1 MRLNKVSLY
10 MLETCVFNVGSSPKE
25 MFASCINNI
34 ESKLKTPSFSPAGYS
49 RSRSKTSTRKT
60 AHFNVDPTTTTP
72 ALLFDNFTITAAMK
86 DNIDLQKV
94 VPVPAS
100 MPNRNVGRQSIHSVK
115 LAMDHME
122 AKPTTTK
129 VYFDVYCHGITQHVN
144 VPLLRLVHQFVTMIE
159 TVNDTH
165 QQLREVSS
173 LSKEN
178 DYRCHV
184 KSDSKGSSS
193 STETTSPSV
202 QSGTPVGSSLS
213 PQYSEGA
220 HVDSIIS
227 QPQRPDQLS
236 LQSPGGKSAPKSSYP
251 SSKMESGVH
260 SPLHS
265 YAESVMVAS
274 GELSSPAVAERTIV
288 DEITENTPKCWH
300 TLYHL
305 LELYSIMPE
314 TNAIDPQSSR
324 SRLSVID
331 EESDCTP
338 VVTSEWKENR
348 TDSLEQLERQVE
360 MKRTPRRNTI
370 TRSMFMQSKC
380 S

>member
-1 MRLNKVSLY
+1 M
-10 MLETCVFNVGSSPKE
+10 
-25 MFASCINNI
+25 
-34 ESKLKTPSFSPAGYS
+34 
-49 RSRSKTSTRKT
+49 
-60 AHFNVDPTTTTP
+60 
-72 ALLFDNFTITAAMK
+72 
-86 DNIDLQKV
+86 
-94 VPVPAS
+94 PAS
-100 MPNRNVGRQSIHSVK
+100 VPNRNVGRQSIHSVK

-129 VYFDVYCHGITQHVN
+129 VYFDVYCHGISQHVN
-144 VPLLRLVHQFVTMIE
+144 VPLLRLVHQFVTMVE
-159 TVNDTH
+159 TVSDTH

-173 LSKEN
+173 LTK
-178 DYRCHV
+178 DADFRRHV
-184 KSDSKGSSS
+184 KNDSKGSSS

-220 HVDSIIS
+220 PVDSIGS
-227 QPQRPDQLS
+227 QPHRPDQLS
-236 LQSPGGKSAPKSSYP
+236 LQSPGGRSGPKSTY
-251 SSKMESGVH
+251 SKTESAVH

-314 TNAIDPQSSR
+314 TNAIDPRSSR

-331 EESDCTP
+331 EESDVTP
-338 VVTSEWKENR
+338 VVTSEWRESKM
-348 TDSLEQLERQVE
+348 DSLEQLERQADG
-360 MKRTPRRNTI
+360 KKAPRRNTI
-370 TRSMFMQSKC
+370 TRSMFMQSMCVVALTQMCAIYLGLACANYYLFKVIRYLKK
-380 S
+380 SF

>member
-1 MRLNKVSLY
+1 MIKY
-10 MLETCVFNVGSSPKE
+10 F
-25 MFASCINNI
+25 
-34 ESKLKTPSFSPAGYS
+34 SFPPPGGAKP
-49 RSRSKTSTRKT
+49 RARKT
-60 AHFNVDPTTTTP
+60 AHFSVDSPTP

-100 MPNRNVGRQSIHSVK
+100 VPNRNVGRQSIHSVK

-129 VYFDVYCHGITQHVN
+129 VYFDVYCHGISQHVN
-144 VPLLRLVHQFVTMIE
+144 VPLLRLVHQFVTMVE
-159 TVNDTH
+159 TVSDTH

-173 LSKEN
+173 LTKDA
-178 DYRCHV
+178 DYRRHV
-184 KSDSKGSSS
+184 KNDSKGSSS

-220 HVDSIIS
+220 PVDSIGS
-227 QPQRPDQLS
+227 QPHRPDQLS
-236 LQSPGGKSAPKSSYP
+236 LQSPGGRSGPKSTY
-251 SSKMESGVH
+251 SKTESAVH

-314 TNAIDPQSSR
+314 TNAIDPRSSR

-331 EESDCTP
+331 EESDVTP
-338 VVTSEWKENR
+338 VVTSEWRESKM
-348 TDSLEQLERQVE
+348 DSLEQLERQADG
-360 MKRTPRRNTI
+360 KKAPRRNTI
-370 TRSMFMQSKC
+370 TRSMFMQSMCRC
-380 S
+380 SHWDMCSLPGIGSCKLLFI